1 MTVTHFLIIRKQN
14 DMFEKGF
21 LGCSLAAG
29 SQGGSLVFG
38 MFETQR
44 KHQTTQQEVS
54 CLRLSTQEQ
63 PLALFILA

>member
-1 MTVTHFLIIRKQN
+1 
-14 DMFEKGF
+14 MFI
-21 LGCSLAAG
+21 
-29 SQGGSLVFG
+29 GGREPRRQFSFRNVYLNLLPFV
-38 MFETQR
+38 ETQR